1 MSRVVR
7 LFAVLIFAT
16 AVNAG
21 PAVGQSFPSRPITLI
36 APFAPGGGGDIIARM
51 LAQKMGVQVIVENR
65 PGAGGIAAT
74 QVAAKANPDGHT
86 LLLLSNVNAIS
97 ESLFKSLPY
106 DIFKDF
112 IPISTAAT
120 TDVAVIVGKNSTI
133 NSLPELIQDAKTRP
147 GRVTVGIGLLG
158 TTQHLSAELFKSRT
172 GLDITIIPFK
182 SVANILTGLNS
193 GEIDVAFELVP
204 AAIGHIKSGN
214 LRALAVGSKS
224 RFAGLPQVPT
234 VMETGIRD
242 YEVMSWAMVAAPTR
256 TPAPIVERLNQEIL
270 KALKQTDLQQRYQE
284 LGLTAAGGTPKEALD
299 FLTSEVAK
307 WRSVIRTANIAQQ

>member
-16 AVNAG
+16 AVSAG

-86 LLLLSNVNAIS
+86 RNAIS